1 MATLDEEFDALPEA
15 PAAPTPAAKTLDEE
29 FDALPEAP
37 AMAPSA
43 APVVEE
49 EPGIIEGLGRGLI
62 AGFPG
67 GKAAVAGLES
77 AFSPKTYEESRQEVE
92 KRFAKTKEGAPVS
105 FGTGQFG
112 SLLGGGRIAGKLGE
126 AVLRTT
132 IPVVA
137 EAAPVA
143 LTNLQKAG
151 RYLLEQAGQAPV
163 NYAQAR
169 EAGATPGESLAA
181 AGVGAAVPAVAR
193 GFERGGARLATK
205 TAEAVKDSGIA
216 TRALSMVPRIAGR
229 ALQATPTAAL
239 VAAPLAGALTAESP
253 AEATT
258 ASLTTL
264 LGASGATAASL
275 GKGFETLRKPLAG
288 RIARAETQVLEKGVR
303 APVSSAQ
310 QVLTSAEMA
319 QARDVESASIQAMK
333 DRMGVERKIEDLR
346 ESLARKGDQVA
357 VKERMQLQRQIEQE
371 QGKLPELAAKEVAVR
386 EKRANN
392 DLFKAV
398 KLANKTEAR
407 VAQLE
412 ALGGREDAKLASS
425 LRKLEAEKGD
435 VEASVRARIA
445 QKHGEV
451 FGRLTDIDRGNEMVQ
466 RIEQSVLEQRPLDP
480 EFQDMFKYLLEKRKE
495 WTEPAFAVIRE
506 YMADPQGYVQS
517 EVQKALAGVEGKQAD
532 LLKRAEARVASAP
545 NYREMAQAEAQRAQ
559 VSQLTPEQ
567 HAALAKRFGLQ
578 LSDNDLAIPYS
589 LVFETER
596 PVGRFVAADTR
607 LPVGQGVTPAF
618 QQQIARIVD
627 LEKRLAE
634 ARGTAVSP
642 ELERELAIERAKLE
656 RRKSEDV
663 LAERRAVPSAATE
676 AQRKAAA
683 GLEAAGPQS
692 VWDFVP
698 ASPEEQRQVELALQ
712 QGQRVVE
719 GLEPSVRILGE
730 KAERPLAN
738 VGPVAATLGLL
749 ASEGARF
756 NPNTLKVSGGWL
768 RGVLANKMTDPAN
781 AREFLSTVEMG
792 KEYRDAAAANVLLKR
807 FDEVLRQ
814 GFEGSE
820 KWRKLAEKTGLLS
833 TMLQAIRED
842 ARVRDS
848 MANVAAP

>member
-1 MATLDEEFDALPEA
+1 MFDEIEKEEEAKAVTVSA
-15 PAAPTPAAKTLDEE
+15 PAPVAA
-29 FDALPEAP
+29 AP
-37 AMAPSA
+37 ASPDKDLGALS
-43 APVVEE
+43 
-49 EPGIIEGLGRGLI
+49 GLGRGLI
-62 AGFPG
+62 DWTPG
-67 GKAAVAGLES
+67 GKAAVAGIES

-92 KRFAKTKEGAPVS
+92 QRFAKTKEAQPIQYGV
-105 FGTGQFG
+105 GQFA
-112 SLLGGGRIAGKLGE
+112 SLLGVGRLAGKLGE
-126 AVLRTT
+126 GVLR
-132 IPVVA
+132 VA
-137 EAAPVA
+137 APAVTEAAPVA
-143 LTNLQKAG
+143 LSGLQKAG

-163 NYAQAR
+163 SYAQAR
-169 EAGATPGESLAA
+169 EAGATPGEALTA
-181 AGVGAAVPAVAR
+181 AGVGAAIPAVAR
-193 GFERGGARLATK
+193 GFELGGAGLAGK
-205 TAEAVKDSGIA
+205 TAEAVKDSNVLVKG
-216 TRALSMVPRIAGR
+216 LSMPVRAAGR
-229 ALQATPTAAL
+229 AIQAAPTAAL

-253 AEATT
+253 ADKTT
-258 ASLTTL
+258 QALTTL
-264 LGASGATAASL
+264 LGAGGVTAAGL
-275 GKGFETLRKPLAG
+275 GKTFQTLRKPLAA
-288 RIARAETQVLEKGVR
+288 RAARAETQVLEKEVR
-303 APVSSAQ
+303 APVAAAREA
-310 QVLTSAEMA
+310 LTSAEMA
-319 QARDVESASIQAMK
+319 QAREVESASIQAMK

-371 QGKLPELAAKEVAVR
+371 QSRLPELAAEEVAVR

-398 KLANKTEAR
+398 KLANKTEDRA
-407 VAQLE
+407 AQLE
-412 ALGGREDAKLASS
+412 ALGGREDARLAAD

-435 VEASVRARIA
+435 IEASVRARIA

-451 FGRLTDIDRGNEMVQ
+451 FGRLLDIDRADE
-466 RIEQSVLEQRPLDP
+466 VLASTVAERRPLPP
-480 EFQDMFKYLLEKRKE
+480 EWIDMLAGLKETREK

-506 YMADPQGYVQS
+506 YQADPQGYVRS

-596 PVGRFVAADTR
+596 PVGRFIAADTR
-607 LPVGQGVTPAF
+607 LPVGRVGVTPAYE
-618 QQQIARIVD
+618 QQIAKIAD
-627 LEKRLAE
+627 IEKRLAE

-642 ELERELAIERAKLE
+642 ELERELAVERAKLE
-656 RRKSEDV
+656 RRQAEDV
-663 LAERRAVPSAATE
+663 AIERRAVPSAATE

-683 GLEAAGPQS
+683 GLEAAGPQG
-692 VWDFVP
+692 VRDFVP
-698 ASPEEQRQVELALQ
+698 ATPEEQRQVELALQ

-719 GLEPSVRILGE
+719 GLEPGVRIPGE

-768 RGVLANKMTDPAN
+768 RGVLANKLTDPAN

-820 KWRKLAEKTGLLS
+820 KWRKLAEKTGLVS
-833 TMLQAIRED
+833 SMLQAIRED
-842 ARVRDS
+842 ARVRDA
-848 MANVAAP
+848 MAAP

>member
-15 PAAPTPAAKTLDEE
+15 PASSAPAAKTLDEE

-37 AMAPSA
+37 VVAPSA

-77 AFSPKTYEESRQEVE
+77 AFSPKTYEESRREVE

-126 AVLRTT
+126 AALRTA

-181 AGVGAAVPAVAR
+181 AGIGAAVPALAR
-193 GFERGGARLATK
+193 GLERGGAGLAGK

-216 TRALSMVPRIAGR
+216 TRALSMVPRVACR

-264 LGASGATAASL
+264 LGAGGATAASL

-303 APVSSAQ
+303 APVASAQ

-319 QARDVESASIQAMK
+319 QAREVESASIQATK
-333 DRMGVERKIEDLR
+333 DRLGIERKIEDLR

-371 QGKLPELAAKEVAVR
+371 QSRLPELAAKEVAVR

-407 VAQLE
+407 AAQLE
-412 ALGGREDAKLASS
+412 ALGGREDAKLASD
-425 LRKLEAEKGD
+425 LRKLEADKGD
-435 VEASVRARIA
+435 IEASVRARIA

-451 FGRLTDIDRGNEMVQ
+451 FGRLLDIDRADE
-466 RIEQSVLEQRPLDP
+466 VLASTVAERRPLPP
-480 EFQDMFKYLLEKRKE
+480 EWIDMLAGLKETREK

-506 YMADPQGYVQS
+506 YQADPEGYVRR

-545 NYREMAQAEAQRAQ
+545 NYREMAQAEAQRAH
-559 VSQLTPEQ
+559 E
-567 HAALAKRFGLQ
+567 
-578 LSDNDLAIPYS
+578 
-589 LVFETER
+589 
-596 PVGRFVAADTR
+596 
-607 LPVGQGVTPAF
+607 
-618 QQQIARIVD
+618 
-627 LEKRLAE
+627 AE
-634 ARGTAVSP
+634 MQS
-642 ELERELAIERAKLE
+642 
-656 RRKSEDV
+656 
-663 LAERRAVPSAATE
+663 E
-676 AQRKAAA
+676 AQR
-683 GLEAAGPQS
+683 
-692 VWDFVP
+692 
-698 ASPEEQRQVELALQ
+698 
-712 QGQRVVE
+712 
-719 GLEPSVRILGE
+719 
-730 KAERPLAN
+730 
-738 VGPVAATLGLL
+738 
-749 ASEGARF
+749 
-756 NPNTLKVSGGWL
+756 
-768 RGVLANKMTDPAN
+768 
-781 AREFLSTVEMG
+781 
-792 KEYRDAAAANVLLKR
+792 AAAA
-807 FDEVLRQ
+807 
-814 GFEGSE
+814 
-820 KWRKLAEKTGLLS
+820 
-833 TMLQAIRED
+833 QA
-842 ARVRDS
+842 AQKPK
-848 MANVAAP
+848 A

>member
-1 MATLDEEFDALPEA
+1 MATDEFGAEDLPEA
-15 PAAPTPAAKTLDEE
+15 DEFGAEDLPAAPAPAATV
-29 FDALPEAP
+29 A
-37 AMAPSA
+37 
-43 APVVEE
+43 E

-67 GKAAVAGLES
+67 GKAAVAGIES
-77 AFSPKTYEESRQEVE
+77 ALGPKTYEESRREVE
-92 KRFAKTKEGAPVS
+92 ERFAKTKEGSPVS

-126 AVLRTT
+126 AVLRTAV
-132 IPVVA
+132 PVVA

-181 AGVGAAVPAVAR
+181 AGVGAAIPAVAR
-193 GFERGGARLATK
+193 GFERGGAGLATK
-205 TAEAVKDSGIA
+205 TAEAVKDSGVA
-216 TRALSMVPRIAGR
+216 TRALSMVPRVTGR

-258 ASLTTL
+258 SSLATL
-264 LGASGATAASL
+264 LGAGGATAASL

-303 APVSSAQ
+303 APVAAAQ
-310 QVLTSAEMA
+310 QVLTSAETA
-319 QARDVESASIQAMK
+319 QAREVEAASIRTIK

-357 VKERMQLQRQIEQE
+357 VKERMQLQRQIEQAQE
-371 QGKLPELAAKEVAVR
+371 QLPEFAAKEVAAR
-386 EKRANN
+386 ENRANK
-392 DLFKAV
+392 DLFTAI

-407 VAQLE
+407 AAQLE
-412 ALGGREDAKLASS
+412 ALGGREDAKLASD

-435 VEASVRARIA
+435 IEASVRARIA

-466 RIEQSVLEQRPLDP
+466 RLEQAVLEQRPLDP
-480 EFQDMFKYLLEKRKE
+480 EFQDMFKYLLGKRKE

-506 YMADPQGYVQS
+506 YMADPQGYVRS
-517 EVQKALAGVEGKQAD
+517 EVQKALASVEGRQSA
-532 LLKRAEARVASAP
+532 LLNQAEARVASAP

-578 LSDNDLAIPYS
+578 LSDVDLAMPYS

-607 LPVGQGVTPAF
+607 IPVGRGVTPAYE
-618 QQQIARIVD
+618 QQVAKIAD
-627 LEKRLAE
+627 LEQRLAQ
-634 ARGTAVSP
+634 ARGTAISP
-642 ELERELAIERAKLE
+642 ELERELAVERAKLE
-656 RRKSEDV
+656 RRQAEDV
-663 LAERRAVPSAATE
+663 AAERRAVPSAATE
-676 AQRKAAA
+676 AQRRAAA
-683 GLEAAGPQS
+683 SLEAAGPQP
-692 VWDFVP
+692 VRDFVP
-698 ASPEEQRQVELALQ
+698 ATPDEQRQVDLAME
-712 QGQRVVE
+712 QGRRAVE
-719 GLEPSVRILGE
+719 GLEPGVRVPGE
-730 KAERPLAN
+730 KAERPLGN

-768 RGVLANKMTDPAN
+768 RGVLANKLTDPAN

-792 KEYRDAAAANVLLKR
+792 KEYRDAAGASVLLKR

-820 KWRKLAEKTGLLS
+820 KWRKLAEKTGVVS

-842 ARVRDS
+842 ARVRDA
-848 MANVAAP
+848 MAAP

>member
-1 MATLDEEFDALPEA
+1 
-15 PAAPTPAAKTLDEE
+15 
-29 FDALPEAP
+29 
-37 AMAPSA
+37 
-43 APVVEE
+43 
-49 EPGIIEGLGRGLI
+49 
-62 AGFPG
+62 
-67 GKAAVAGLES
+67 
-77 AFSPKTYEESRQEVE
+77 
-92 KRFAKTKEGAPVS
+92 
-105 FGTGQFG
+105 
-112 SLLGGGRIAGKLGE
+112 
-126 AVLRTT
+126 
-132 IPVVA
+132 
-137 EAAPVA
+137 
-143 LTNLQKAG
+143 
-151 RYLLEQAGQAPV
+151 
-163 NYAQAR
+163 
-169 EAGATPGESLAA
+169 
-181 AGVGAAVPAVAR
+181 
-193 GFERGGARLATK
+193 
-205 TAEAVKDSGIA
+205 
-216 TRALSMVPRIAGR
+216 MVPRIAGR

-264 LGASGATAASL
+264 LGAGGATAASL

-303 APVSSAQ
+303 APVASAQ

-319 QARDVESASIQAMK
+319 RAREVESASIQAMK
-333 DRMGVERKIEDLR
+333 DRTGVERKIEDLR

-392 DLFKAV
+392 DLLTAV
-398 KLANKTEAR
+398 KIANKTEAR
-407 VAQLE
+407 AAQLE
-412 ALGGREDAKLASS
+412 ALGGREDAKLASD

-435 VEASVRARIA
+435 IEASVRARIA

-480 EFQDMFKYLLEKRKE
+480 EFQDMFKYLLEKRKD

-506 YMADPQGYVQS
+506 YMADPQGYVRS

-596 PVGRFVAADTR
+596 PVGRFIAADTR
-607 LPVGQGVTPAF
+607 LPVGRGVTPAYE
-618 QQQIARIVD
+618 QQLARIAD
-627 LEKRLAE
+627 IEKRLAE

-656 RRKSEDV
+656 RRQAEDA

-676 AQRKAAA
+676 AQQKATA
-683 GLEAAGPQS
+683 GLEAAGPQG
-692 VWDFVP
+692 VRDFVP
-698 ASPEEQRQVELALQ
+698 ASPEEQRQVKLALQ

-719 GLEPSVRILGE
+719 GLEPGVRIPGE

-738 VGPVAATLGLL
+738 VGPVAAALGLL

-833 TMLQAIRED
+833 AMLQAIRED

-848 MANVAAP
+848 MANVRQP